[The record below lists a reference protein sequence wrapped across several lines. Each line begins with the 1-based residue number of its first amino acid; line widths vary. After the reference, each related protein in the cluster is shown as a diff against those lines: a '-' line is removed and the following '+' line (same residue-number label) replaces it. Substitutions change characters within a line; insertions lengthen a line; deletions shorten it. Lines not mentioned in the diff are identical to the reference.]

1 MVVTVRVTDGEEKQN
16 IRVNKWERKTR
27 KMSLILIEF
36 ND

>member
-16 IRVNKWERKTR
+16 TRANKWERKTR
-27 KMSLILIEF
+27 KVSLILIEF